1 MKKRFILIACLLVL
15 AGLWWLFSAKGPSSK
30 APEASQPS
38 SAARPVTSAPAPIA
52 QPPSVPSGQTTAGS
66 AAPAATPTPKS
77 KDEIM
82 QEQWNAENSKPLD
95 FYGKVVDQHGEPI
108 TGVKVNARVGLYVS
122 FTRSGGKD
130 YFTETD
136 SSGRFSFVG
145 VHGAGAGFVLKKEGY
160 TYDQRS
166 PSSSRPNDYVPDVNK
181 PVIFTMWK
189 LQGAEPIVHTK
200 VHAYVPCDGTA
211 MSYDILTGHKAANGD
226 LVLTLTR
233 TPVDIERGRP
243 FDWKATVE
251 LRNGG
256 GVIPINEAYP
266 NEAPAE
272 GYEPKLTVE
281 MPASMK
287 GWDAA
292 FERSYYFKSGKVYGR
307 MTVSIQADF
316 QPPPTSFDVEIYAN
330 LSGSR
335 NLEFDPAK
343 AIKPTP

>member
-1 MKKRFILIACLLVL
+1 MKRSLILIACLLVV
-15 AGLWWLFSAKGPSSK
+15 AGLWWLFTAKGPSSK
-30 APEASQPS
+30 TPEASQPS
-38 SAARPVTSAPAPIA
+38 ATARPVPPALMA
-52 QPPSVPSGQTTAGS
+52 QPPPPPVPGGRTAAS
-66 AAPAATPTPKS
+66 NAVPAATPSAKS
-77 KDEIM
+77 KDEIL
-82 QEQWNAENSKPLD
+82 QERWNAENSKPLD
-95 FYGKVVDQHGEPI
+95 FYGKVIDQLGAPI

-130 YFTETD
+130 FFTETD
-136 SSGRFSFVG
+136 STGRFSFVG
-145 VHGAGAGFVLKKEGY
+145 IRGAGAGFVLKKEGY
-160 TYDQRS
+160 IYDQRS
-166 PSSSRPNDYVPDVNK
+166 PSSSRPNDYVPNVDK
-181 PVIFTMWK
+181 PVVFTMWK
-189 LQGAEPIVHTK
+189 LQGAEPMVHAK

-211 MSYDILTGHKAANGD
+211 TSYDILTGHKAADGD

-233 TPVDIERGRP
+233 TPVDIVRGRR

-256 GVIPINEAYP
+256 GVIPINETYP

-281 MPASMK
+281 MSASMK

-292 FERSYYFKSGKVYGR
+292 FERSYYFKSGRVYGR

-330 LSGSR
+330 PSGSR

-343 AIKPTP
+343 AIKPKQ